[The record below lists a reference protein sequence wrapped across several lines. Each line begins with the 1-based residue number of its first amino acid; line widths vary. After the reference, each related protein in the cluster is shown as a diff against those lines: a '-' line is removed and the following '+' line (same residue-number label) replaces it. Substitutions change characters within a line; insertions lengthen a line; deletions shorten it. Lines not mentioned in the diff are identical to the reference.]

1 AEDSV
6 NVNLELDPALD
17 ARSVTVVE
25 AGIGNSF
32 HITNTNSAVSKVND
46 YQFNFSTA
54 TRDPRGSNKHFQY
67 SINTNRSNVTC
78 SGSVIPNVTFRFGG
92 INLKGIHFPQV
103 DETMGYVKFKVNAVR
118 PYSSIHNRA
127 GIYFSGQGELDSMG
141 SLIEV
146 ITNLATTTCNHEV
159 SPSDS
164 TSSSE
169 LDACENEL
177 KQCKSDCHD
186 WKYWLG
192 WSIAGIEF
200 LLLIFLLT
208 RKKK

>member
-1 AEDSV
+1 M

-17 ARSVTVVE
+17 ATSVTVVE
-25 AGIGNSF
+25 AGIGNTF
-32 HITNTNSAVSKVND
+32 HITNSNSIVSKVND
-46 YQFNFSTA
+46 YQFDFSTA
-54 TRDPRGSNKHFQY
+54 TRDRPGSNKHFQY
-67 SINTNRSNVTC
+67 SINTNRNNVTC
-78 SGSVIPNVTFRFGG
+78 SDSVIPNITFRFGG
-92 INLKGIHFPQV
+92 INLKGIQYPQV

-127 GIYFSGQGELDSMG
+127 GIYFSGNSALDTSG
-141 SLIEV
+141 NLIEV

-164 TSSSE
+164 TSLLE
-169 LDACENEL
+169 LAACENEL

-186 WKYWLG
+186 WIYWLG
-192 WSIAGIEF
+192 WIISGIEF